1 MHSAKGGAGLLA
13 SGVACCRYAAF
24 SRLRR
29 TVRGIRRVGARCVAV
44 FMTLATEAS
53 SFRPW
58 HLFVLS
64 ALVAS
69 TIAILVARPA
79 DPVGAILLSLA
90 IGAAS
95 LVGLATYRAI
105 KPLTQK
111 EFQET
116 TVMVGARSRAAV
128 EREKT
133 LVLRSIK
140 ELEFDRAMGKVS
152 DKDFEEMGRRLRL
165 LAIRLMKQLD
175 VDAVDY
181 MALIERELQ
190 GRLGASAETFK
201 APAEVEKSVCLSC
214 RTVNDDGANF
224 CKGCGKPLKQAA
236 EEGAQVFPSS
246 LGERP
251 GGGEGQGH
259 SRS

>member
-1 MHSAKGGAGLLA
+1 MAGIH
-13 SGVACCRYAAF
+13 V
-24 SRLRR
+24 
-29 TVRGIRRVGARCVAV
+29 VGRCTIAP
-44 FMTLATEAS
+44 MTRATDSS

-58 HLFVLS
+58 HLFVLT
-64 ALVAS
+64 ALVAA
-69 TIAILVARPA
+69 TIAILVDRPA
-79 DPVGAILLSLA
+79 DPVGAVLLTLT

-95 LVGLATYRAI
+95 LVGLAVLRVI

-111 EFQET
+111 EPVAMP
-116 TVMVGARSRAAV
+116 VMVGSRSRAAV

-152 DKDFEEMGRRLRL
+152 EGDFEEMGRRLRV

-190 GRLGASAETFK
+190 GRLGSAAEERV
-201 APAEVEKSVCLSC
+201 APAAAAEGVCEHC
-214 RTVNDDGANF
+214 GTVNDEDARF
-224 CKGCGKPLKQAA
+224 CKECGKSLSQ
-236 EEGAQVFPSS
+236 GAQ
-246 LGERP
+246 
-251 GGGEGQGH
+251 GG
-259 SRS
+259 RK

>member
-1 MHSAKGGAGLLA
+1 MMS
-13 SGVACCRYAAF
+13 SGT
-24 SRLRR
+24 S
-29 TVRGIRRVGARCVAV
+29 
-44 FMTLATEAS
+44 TESS

-58 HLFVLS
+58 HLFVVA
-64 ALVAS
+64 ALVAA
-69 TIAILVARPA
+69 TVTILVTRPS
-79 DPVGAILLSLA
+79 DPVAAVLLTLA

-95 LVGLATYRAI
+95 LVGLAAYRAI

-111 EFQET
+111 EFQEM
-116 TVMVGARSRAAV
+116 TVMVGSRSRAAV

-152 DKDFEEMGRRLRL
+152 DGDFEEMGGRLRV

-190 GRLGASAETFK
+190 GRLGAAAETSPAQN
-201 APAEVEKSVCLSC
+201 APAAADGGVCGNC
-214 RTVNDDGANF
+214 RTVNDHDARF
-224 CKGCGKPLKQAA
+224 CKGCGKPL
-236 EEGAQVFPSS
+236 
-246 LGERP
+246 
-251 GGGEGQGH
+251 
-259 SRS
+259 